1 MSSSSL
7 FRVSVGTLVAMFSHK
22 RKSSQESHSER
33 DGIPLAH
40 GAVHRENEALSRLS
54 ESENDTRLI
63 LEEQRDQL
71 LSEARSEVLKQECR
85 AERAHC
91 AIRELQTHMQ
101 SNRMVKKWRK
111 KLTLEVFMKWK
122 T

>member
-1 MSSSSL
+1 
-7 FRVSVGTLVAMFSHK
+7 MFSQK

-40 GAVHRENEALSRLS
+40 RARLS
-54 ESENDTRLI
+54 ESESDTRLI

-71 LSEARSEVLKQECR
+71 LSEAKSEVLKQECR

-91 AIRELQTHMQ
+91 AIRELQTHIQ
-101 SNRMVKKWRK
+101 SNRMVKKWRE
-111 KLTLEVFMKWK
+111 KLT
-122 T
+122 